1 MENNPK
7 EGNKYLE
14 IFRITGTGSWVFNKQ
29 DLDYY
34 SNSLKK
40 VVNSQGMLENSSSKL
55 FLSELKVFIG
65 AILQNCYTKHEAAEV
80 VDFFLDV
87 LESFIEWFVE
97 LTLGEL
103 GKDSNLCIFQISATI
118 VLMIIGVDENSSNF
132 HGKHRKT
139 TPKKYKTWDRLV
151 KKSNLSPLS
160 TVLLSTFGKKEGFS
174 LFTKI
179 ILSK

>member
-7 EGNKYLE
+7 EANKYLE
-14 IFRITGTGSWVFNKQ
+14 IFRITGTGNWVFNKQ

-34 SNSLKK
+34 LNSLKNI
-40 VVNSQGMLENSSSKL
+40 VNSQEMLENSSSKL

-65 AILQNCYTKHEAAEV
+65 AILQNSHTKNEAAEIV
-80 VDFFLDV
+80 EFL
-87 LESFIEWFVE
+87 LGIIQTFIKWFVE

-118 VLMIIGVDENSSNF
+118 CLMIMGIEESCSNF
-132 HGKHRKT
+132 HKKHRKLI
-139 TPKKYKTWDRLV
+139 PKKYKMWDRLV
-151 KKSNLSPLS
+151 KKSDLSPLS
-160 TVLLSTFGKKEGFS
+160 TVFLSTFGKKEGFS

-179 ILSK
+179 ILSR